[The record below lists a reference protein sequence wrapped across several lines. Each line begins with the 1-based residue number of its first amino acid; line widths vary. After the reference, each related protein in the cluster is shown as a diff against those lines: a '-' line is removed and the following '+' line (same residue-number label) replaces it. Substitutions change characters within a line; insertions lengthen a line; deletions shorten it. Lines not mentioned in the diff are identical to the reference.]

1 MYISIQPFNLQ
12 ETKTKMS
19 FIIGHHYNDH
29 NAAYGGSQNTVSLLK
44 TTIEVGEI
52 NSDK

>member
-1 MYISIQPFNLQ
+1 
-12 ETKTKMS
+12 MS

-29 NAAYGGSQNTVSLLK
+29 SAVYGGSQNTVSLLK

-52 NSDK
+52 NSDKWRLIDFRILNKNF